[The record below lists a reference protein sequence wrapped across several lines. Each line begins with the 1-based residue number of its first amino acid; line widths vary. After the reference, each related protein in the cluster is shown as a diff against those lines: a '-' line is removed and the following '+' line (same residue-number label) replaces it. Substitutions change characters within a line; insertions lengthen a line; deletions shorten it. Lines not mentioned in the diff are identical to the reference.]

1 MGGPAV
7 CDPFPLQWRNAWLGV
22 ALLALGACSTLSQ
35 QGGGGAAREVQDGP
49 PPFQRDLSMIPEP
62 VPHWEPL
69 SPYGNPPFYEVD
81 GRRYWVL
88 PTAAGYRARGI
99 ASWYGW
105 KFQDKR
111 TSSGEP
117 YDVWGMTAAHRTLPI
132 PCYLKVTN
140 LANGRSTVVRV
151 NDRGPFKPGR
161 LIDLS
166 YAAAAKLGVFPDGT
180 APVEVRVV
188 TSPET
193 APQAPEAVPERI
205 SDGDRIYLQAGAF
218 SSLEN
223 AQRLETRLRGA
234 NIEPVRIEQVAGQTG
249 TLFRV
254 RVGPISDSANAD
266 RYLRNIVRLGLPVPR
281 TVVD

>member
-1 MGGPAV
+1 MGRPAV
-7 CDPFPLQWRNAWLGV
+7 CEPTPARWRHAWLGF
-22 ALLALGACSTLSQ
+22 ALLALAACSTVPQ
-35 QGGGGAAREVQDGP
+35 QVERGGGQQSGQVQDGP
-49 PPFQRDLSMIPEP
+49 PPYQRDLSTIPEP
-62 VPHWEPL
+62 EPHWEAP
-69 SPYGNPPFYEVD
+69 SRYGNPPVYEVD

-88 PTAAGYRARGI
+88 PTAVGYRARGT

-140 LANGRSTVVRV
+140 LTNGRSTIVRV
-151 NDRGPFKPGR
+151 NDRGPFEPGR

-166 YAAAAKLGVFPDGT
+166 YAAAAKLGVLPDGT
-180 APVEVRVV
+180 APVEVQVM
-188 TSPET
+188 TSPES
-193 APQAPEAVPERI
+193 APQPAESVPERV
-205 SDGDRIYLQAGAF
+205 SGGDRIYLQAV
-218 SSLEN
+218 
-223 AQRLETRLRGA
+223 ETRLREA
-234 NIEPVRIEQVAGQTG
+234 HIEPVRIEQVAGQTG

-254 RVGPISDSANAD
+254 RVGPLTDSGNAD
-266 RYLRNIVRLGLPVPR
+266 RYLQEIVRLGLPAPR